1 MDGAT
6 FRIVLVDESSQGRS
20 DPAESSSPNAS
31 SPPPPPRAPDERA
44 KPEQTQQEP
53 KPSKPDPTTPSPTA
67 TSAQPVASNT
77 DRSEHGA
84 ENRATPAHAQTD
96 RHNSKEESE
105 EKKAERLH
113 DHRVEAVKKGAEE
126 IIEPTHLI
134 HAFKPIIDAFHSTMH
149 VARGAF
155 AAQAL
160 VRERFAT
167 PKREER
173 AKQPAEV
180 KQPEAAKPEPSE
192 AAKPEPVATPIDN
205 TVNPPTQPEAVKAEY
220 PEERMSLEEWEA
232 VTTQTKPDP
241 PAVREQ
247 PPAPEREKP
256 SPSAAKP
263 EAVAKPAEAVSVDQP
278 SIPESTKPETD
289 QPDNWWDKLLAG
301 ISKLF
306 DEPKIETAKAE
317 DPVLREIDRNTDPR
331 HGEIA
336 ASRIVSAI
344 EQSGKSIEQQGTV
357 TKPNDSPSPPP
368 SNLVPEASAPEQPP
382 KTSVDVAAVE
392 TKTSEEV
399 AISEVA
405 KPAEKQDDSHANPL
419 QAAKKVAEKLEAK
432 PPALEAAPARA
443 IATEGAVATEGAAAV
458 EGATVAAEGVAAA
471 EGGAAAAA
479 EGMVALEGAGV
490 AAGEGLAAVTAAMG
504 PVGVAAAAVAAG
516 FAAVGVAAFAVYKA
530 FDLITDAAER
540 QADELE
546 GYSGAIAEQRAETQ
560 VRREMH
566 KVHRAEERGETLA
579 RVGESK
585 DKLEEAIHHLQDAVT
600 DRFVDFAER
609 MIPMI
614 ETLTW
619 GIEKTYQTVDVIGT
633 TTGVIEKTIIDWLN
647 LMGDEAQEDAM
658 WRDAWATHSKAVE
671 KLMKASIPEK
681 DYNDDHD
688 PMMQVFRAG
697 RGNIQRGPN
706 AGGNHGPWFGGNLGG
721 HP

>member
-1 MDGAT
+1 MDGAV
-6 FRIVLVDESSQGRS
+6 FRIVLVDESQGRTP
-20 DPAESSSPNAS
+20 PAESSPSNS
-31 SPPPPPRAPDERA
+31 SNPPPQPPPRAPDERA
-44 KPEQTQQEP
+44 KPEPSQQEP
-53 KPSKPDPTTPSPTA
+53 KPSKPDPTATSPTA

-84 ENRATPAHAQTD
+84 ENRATPAHAQAD

-149 VARGAF
+149 VARGVF

-167 PKREER
+167 PKREEP

-180 KQPEAAKPEPSE
+180 KQPEAAKPEP
-192 AAKPEPVATPIDN
+192 
-205 TVNPPTQPEAVKAEY
+205 
-220 PEERMSLEEWEA
+220 
-232 VTTQTKPDP
+232 

-247 PPAPEREKP
+247 SPAPEQEKP
-256 SPSAAKP
+256 SPSAVKP
-263 EAVAKPAEAVSVDQP
+263 EAVAKPAEVVSVDQP
-278 SIPESTKPETD
+278 AIPEATKPETNQPD
-289 QPDNWWDKLLAG
+289 SMALEAITTKAKPDSPAPIPAAPKPENPDPEPKPEIEAKREAVKQIEQPDNYWDKLLAG

-317 DPVLREIDRNTDPR
+317 NPVLREIDRNTDPR

-357 TKPNDSPSPPP
+357 TKPDDSPSPPP
-368 SNLVPEASAPEQPP
+368 SILLPEASAPEQPP

-392 TKTSEEV
+392 TKTSQEV

-432 PPALEAAPARA
+432 PPAIEAAPARA

-458 EGATVAAEGVAAA
+458 EGATV
-471 EGGAAAAA
+471 AA

-560 VRREMH
+560 VRREVH
-566 KVHRAEERGETLA
+566 KMHRAEERGETLA

-614 ETLTW
+614 EALTW

-658 WRDAWATHSKAVE
+658 WRDAWAAHSKAVE